1 MCVSDTAFQASPV
14 SETHIWRRQTYCLW
28 CKGTKWGWLSGR
40 NTIADVHI
48 PLLNGCLYTVGC
60 NYNLLVGSCG
70 SVWASV
76 WSGVQVF
83 NAERDLLL
91 KFPAIMSQS
100 SQPKRY
106 KTQNR
111 VKKFS
116 QWYVFMRV
124 FPKAKLCFVL
134 VTQNSFLNYKKNTQR
149 YDKHLSN
156 LALHNPVFR
165 K

>member
-1 MCVSDTAFQASPV
+1 MFLIQRFKHHPSVKPTFEGGKRIAYGARALNEGGFQV
-14 SETHIWRRQTYCLW
+14 ETLLQ
-28 CKGTKWGWLSGR
+28 
-40 NTIADVHI
+40 NVHI

-83 NAERDLLL
+83 NAERDSLL

-134 VTQNSFLNYKKNTQR
+134 VTQNSFLNYKKKYSKIWQAS
-149 YDKHLSN
+149 K
-156 LALHNPVFR
+156 
-165 K
+165 